1 MYSFRDLLLESHDA
15 VPLRLQTRKE
25 NVEPEEEPEYYL
37 QSLAPSNVYL

>member
-1 MYSFRDLLLESHDA
+1 MYSFRALLLESRDA

-25 NVEPEEEPEYYL
+25 NVEPEEGPEYNP